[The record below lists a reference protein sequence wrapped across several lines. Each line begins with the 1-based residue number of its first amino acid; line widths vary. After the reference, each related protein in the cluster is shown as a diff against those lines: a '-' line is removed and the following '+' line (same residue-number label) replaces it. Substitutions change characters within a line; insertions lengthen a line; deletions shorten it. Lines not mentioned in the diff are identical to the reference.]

1 MSSAKAWEKQIN
13 GAGIIFLVGV
23 ITGALLFI
31 VTYGFSVLDV
41 TNDGWI
47 FRVSDVDIH
56 QHYIGWCHFRKAP
69 WTFPPGLMDSLSYPV
84 KMSVL
89 WTDSIPLFAIVFKLF
104 RDFLPETFQYFGIY
118 GLISYSLT
126 GGTAAL
132 LIYRLCGSRTAA
144 VLMVPFFS
152 GSFFM
157 IQRMFYHTS
166 LTAHYLI
173 IIPMLF
179 YLYDCREW
187 SVKKKCVVWGLYFF
201 TAVMIH
207 PYLWAMGAFI
217 AAFSFIDEIVIKKT
231 LIPAAATAAVSGV
244 LTFLALFITGAF
256 YGNVEKA
263 YSLGGYEANLNTFI
277 NSLGLGTFLPEL
289 PLQNPNQYEG
299 FAYLGLGG
307 LALLAA
313 SLMAAVIRRGTAGGT
328 GWEKRIFIL
337 IPVFL
342 LFAVIPEITFN
353 SLTLIKIGIPKGILS
368 VLGIFRSNGR
378 FIWPAAILIMAASV
392 SLLFTGKKKVMPA
405 VLLVICLIVQLM
417 DLSTVISAKNQ
428 KFTSPGK
435 RWNQDLDNPALSE
448 HMDRYSHIVVVTDEN
463 RLIERMAFFAA
474 ENDLTVNR
482 FYFARDIDEETEKGL
497 VDYHERCV
505 KGEDIDDVIFV
516 FDEDTCREW
525 KKDTDLHF
533 YDLTG
538 TIIGISEEIDLP
550 EL

>member
-207 PYLWAMGAFI
+207 PYL
-217 AAFSFIDEIVIKKT
+217 
-231 LIPAAATAAVSGV
+231 
-244 LTFLALFITGAF
+244 
-256 YGNVEKA
+256 
-263 YSLGGYEANLNTFI
+263 
-277 NSLGLGTFLPEL
+277 
-289 PLQNPNQYEG
+289 
-299 FAYLGLGG
+299 
-307 LALLAA
+307 
-313 SLMAAVIRRGTAGGT
+313 
-328 GWEKRIFIL
+328 
-337 IPVFL
+337 
-342 LFAVIPEITFN
+342 
-353 SLTLIKIGIPKGILS
+353 
-368 VLGIFRSNGR
+368 
-378 FIWPAAILIMAASV
+378 
-392 SLLFTGKKKVMPA
+392 
-405 VLLVICLIVQLM
+405 
-417 DLSTVISAKNQ
+417 
-428 KFTSPGK
+428 
-435 RWNQDLDNPALSE
+435 
-448 HMDRYSHIVVVTDEN
+448 
-463 RLIERMAFFAA
+463 
-474 ENDLTVNR
+474 
-482 FYFARDIDEETEKGL
+482 
-497 VDYHERCV
+497 
-505 KGEDIDDVIFV
+505 
-516 FDEDTCREW
+516 
-525 KKDTDLHF
+525 
-533 YDLTG
+533 
-538 TIIGISEEIDLP
+538 
-550 EL
+550 